1 MSVNKQLRLR
11 AAVLCIA
18 GLVLTGADPVLAK
31 PAGSGKSIS
40 KSDSV
45 ITFVDEEPRKGV
57 TITKSGTQGNTSAPA
72 HNESTDPAQA
82 DTDSGASGD
91 SGTVNDVNISAGE
104 PDSVPDT
111 QPDSAADEVNINIS
125 SGSDSVDIEADNLL
139 ENENSLTTEINVEV
153 PASVHI
159 DPNAKINKGVYAD
172 DIDISGLTYKEAQS
186 RIEDYIAK
194 LRETPIELTSIN
206 DRVTTVSAGDLGVK
220 WSNSDILIEAI
231 GLGKTGN
238 VIARYKANKDLEVE
252 HKVYDIN
259 VTADKAYVRNVV
271 QAESDACG
279 SDAKDATM
287 TREGGVFH
295 ITEGQEGFGIDVD
308 QSVDSVMS
316 IMDNWNKKS
325 VSIELVSGMIQ
336 PKGTAA
342 DLEKVKDLLGHFSTS
357 FSSSGKERSGNV
369 RNGTK
374 LVNGRLL
381 YPGEQLSV
389 YECVSPF
396 TEENG
401 YFLAGSYANG
411 LVVESLGGGIC
422 QVSSTLYNAV
432 IRAELQ
438 VDERYNHSMI
448 VSYVDMSA
456 DAAIS
461 GTSKDFKFTN
471 NMETPIYIEG
481 YTTDDKQVV
490 FNIYGVENRPSNR
503 TISFQSVEL
512 EKKEPEGEKVVADP
526 SAPVGEIHVQSA
538 HTGYRG
544 EYWKIIKVDGVET
557 ERVQI
562 NKSTYQAVPKTA
574 SVGTAADNPEI
585 TAAVKAAIA
594 TGSIE
599 ACKSTINQLKNAA
612 AGEPMMPL
620 IPGLDPAAVPVM
632 PETPAAPEVA
642 PEAPAEPAPEPAA
655 EAAPEGE

>member
-1 MSVNKQLRLR
+1 MAEKAAKNRGIQVGKHLRSRIAITCVICMTLSGTEAVFAESSVSK
-11 AAVLCIA
+11 VK
-18 GLVLTGADPVLAK
+18 D
-31 PAGSGKSIS
+31 IS

-45 ITFVDEEPRKGV
+45 IEFVDDSPEDSSDSSTNGNAGGK
-57 TITKSGTQGNTSAPA
+57 TITKSNMP
-72 HNESTDPAQA
+72 
-82 DTDSGASGD
+82 
-91 SGTVNDVNISAGE
+91 SAGVGAQTGL
-104 PDSVPDT
+104 DGS
-111 QPDSAADEVNINIS
+111 DEEITIDITA
-125 SGSDSVDIEADNLL
+125 GTDSVDLEADDLL
-139 ENENSLTTEINVEV
+139 ENENSLSTEINVEV

-172 DIDISGLTYKEAQS
+172 DIELSGLTYKEAQTK
-186 RIEDYIAK
+186 IEDYITQ
-194 LRETPIELTSIN
+194 LRSTPIELASIN

-220 WSNSDILIEAI
+220 WSNSDLLIEAI
-231 GLGKTGN
+231 GLGKSGN

-252 HKVYDIN
+252 HKVYD
-259 VTADKAYVRNVV
+259 VKVKADEVSVRNVV
-271 QAESDACG
+271 QAESDECG

-287 TREGGVFH
+287 TRENGVFH

-308 QSVDSVMS
+308 QSVDKVMDV
-316 IMDNWNKKS
+316 MDDWDKEGKR
-325 VSIELVSGMIQ
+325 IELASGMIE
-336 PKGTAA
+336 PKGTAE
-342 DLEKVKDLLGHFSTS
+342 DLEKVHDLIGSFHTS

-374 LVNGRLL
+374 LINGKLL
-381 YPGEQLSV
+381 YPGEQMSV
-389 YECVSPF
+389 YGTVSPF

-401 YFLAGSYANG
+401 YFLAGSYQNG

-432 IRAELQ
+432 LRAELQ

-448 VSYVDMSA
+448 VNYVDMSA

-490 FNIYGVENRPSNR
+490 FNIYGVETRPSNR
-503 TISFQSVEL
+503 SISFQSVEL
-512 EKKEPEGEKVVADP
+512 ERKEPEGEKVVADP
-526 SAPVGEIHVQSA
+526 SLPVGEIHVQSA

-557 ERVQI
+557 DRVQI

-574 SVGTAADNPEI
+574 TVGTAADNPEI
-585 TAAVKAAIA
+585 SNAVKAAIA

-599 ACKSTINQLKNAA
+599 SCKTTIAQLRDAANAA
-612 AGEPMMPL
+612 AVLAPVLPL
-620 IPGLDPAAVPVM
+620 PDMTVPV
-632 PETPAAPEVA
+632 PETPAPAPEAEAPA
-642 PEAPAEPAPEPAA
+642 PEAPAE
-655 EAAPEGE
+655 